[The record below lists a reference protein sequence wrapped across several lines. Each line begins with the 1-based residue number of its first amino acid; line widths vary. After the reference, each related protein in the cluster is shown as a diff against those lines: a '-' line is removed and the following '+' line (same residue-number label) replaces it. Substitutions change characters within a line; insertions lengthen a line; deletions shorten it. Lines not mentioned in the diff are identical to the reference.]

1 MTAKNKFQFTQ
12 GGKKFEVPTFTDLP
26 MGVIRKSRKA
36 EDDADRVFIIIEEML
51 GEGSKEL
58 DAIDAMTQE
67 EFTTFITEWTQGA
80 GLGES

>member
-1 MTAKNKFQFTQ
+1 MTAKNKFQFTT
-12 GGKKFEVPTFTDLP
+12 GGKKYEVPLFTDLP

-36 EDDADRVFIIIEEML
+36 LDDADRVFIIIEEMV

-58 DAIDAMTQE
+58 EAIDKMTQQ
-67 EFTTFITEWTQGA
+67 EFADFITEWTQGA